1 MIRARE
7 LINALDEADILAGVL
22 DQGARVY
29 VLSGSEKRL
38 ISNVLVER
46 ERGESIILLEVE
58 EG

>member
-7 LINALDEADILAGVL
+7 LINALDEADILCGVL
-22 DQGARVY
+22 DQGSRVY